1 VKTGQT
7 RTPPKLSNHGETL
20 WTSFGM
26 HQCLY
31 DQTWYPPTSNPTL
44 KIRRDTLNFI
54 RTRLDPSSC
63 PQSSPGE
70 TTTLPP
76 SAMEPT
82 SRIRLTAKDKEYYLY
97 LQHISPPHSLWILY
111 KAIEEDM
118 AAAQYT
124 RTEIREY
131 ISDLQSHN
139 EHCPPRTSN
148 KCLPTAGESVL
159 PPKGHFFNES
169 SRTVLTQLNP
179 KERSTSYPRHIWKKR
194 SLLTQ
199 AYGNRQRRRHSTHSR
214 QSQTNLLANA
224 AKGTNQDTPGR
235 AQVQWTRKDEET
247 SQSNQSPLLNLEP
260 QFKP

>member
-1 VKTGQT
+1 
-7 RTPPKLSNHGETL
+7 
-20 WTSFGM
+20 M
-26 HQCLY
+26 HECLY

-148 KCLPTAGESVL
+148 KCLPT
-159 PPKGHFFNES
+159 
-169 SRTVLTQLNP
+169 
-179 KERSTSYPRHIWKKR
+179 
-194 SLLTQ
+194 
-199 AYGNRQRRRHSTHSR
+199 
-214 QSQTNLLANA
+214 QTNLLANA